1 MAEGEGEGEAEGV
14 PQGGAAGGD
23 QRCID
28 FVELITAYLDGTLP
42 TRSRRRIDAHLEQ
55 CEGCRT
61 ALAQWRTVAALAGR
75 LSPAEVADLDPY
87 VRDRLMATFR
97 EVRRR

>member
-1 MAEGEGEGEAEGV
+1 MSDE
-14 PQGGAAGGD
+14 QGGNRNGTEGAAD

-28 FVELITAYLDGTLP
+28 FVEQLTAYLDGTLP
-42 TRSRRRIDAHLEQ
+42 SPARRRVDEHLEH
-55 CEGCRT
+55 CEGCRA
-61 ALAQWRTVAALAGR
+61 ALAQWRTVVRLAGR
-75 LSPAEVADLDPY
+75 LSPADVGDVDPY

>member
-1 MAEGEGEGEAEGV
+1 MPDEPEPNGT
-14 PQGGAAGGD
+14 D

-28 FVELITAYLDGTLP
+28 LVELITAYLDGTLP
-42 TRSRRRIDAHLEQ
+42 ERSRRRIDEHLEL

-75 LSPAEVADLDPY
+75 LTPADVADLDPY
-87 VRDRLMATFR
+87 VRDRLLSTFR
-97 EVRRR
+97 EPRRR

>member
-1 MAEGEGEGEAEGV
+1 MAESASESD
-14 PQGGAAGGD
+14 PQDGTNGAD

-42 TRSRRRIDAHLEQ
+42 TRTRRRIDAHLGH

-61 ALAQWRTVAALAGR
+61 ALAQWRTVAALGGR
-75 LSPAEVADLDPY
+75 LSTADVADLEPY
-87 VRDRLMATFR
+87 VRDRIMATLR